1 MLCLNVPALL
11 ELGIHKSSDLELGC
25 NFLEHMIRMEIHKF
39 IRCVLSDV
47 LQQYL
52 ATTGVFV
59 EPFCDIIHITLDND
73 PGRGFY

>member
-11 ELGIHKSSDLELGC
+11 ELGIRKSSDLELGC
-25 NFLEHMIRMEIHKF
+25 NVLEHMIRMEIHKF

-59 EPFCDIIHITLDND
+59 EPFCDIIHITLDNN